1 MTSEEDDDDL
11 MPEREDPNEEE
22 SKVSG
27 VAGADNDIDAMINEE
42 LRMSGN

>member
-11 MPEREDPNEEE
+11 MPEREDPNAEE
-22 SKVSG
+22 SKDS
-27 VAGADNDIDAMINEE
+27 AQPSDDIDAMINEE